1 MNIKILPVDKLNLE
15 NKLKSIYIKLINSES
30 YNSFITFEEYHKII
44 EDNIEKQENIVYI
57 IHSISKEISSLEKTE
72 DKIKI
77 LNLLKEFY
85 ISSNSINELQI
96 ISLYSKY
103 TSRIL
108 TILQNNILLKI
119 TPDNISNIFGTIVN
133 YLFENNIKG
142 NKEIKMIKKAFEI
155 LQGFCFY
162 NMKQSLYDY
171 QINGVLCLKELISN
185 TDYYINNK
193 KLIKNFFEK
202 IILFLENE
210 NFEPKTILFEIF
222 IIFMKKC
229 EKLFEPFINMT
240 LYKLLNYIEVNNI
253 DLRKKI
259 IEVFILIITEFPYD
273 FQNIANSIINYLN
286 IIINKND
293 DLYIINKCKEALS
306 FYNNFNFY
314 LTFDNFK
321 KNENNGNLFK
331 TSKSSFYKTNT
342 KKSDSIISKSTR
354 YTTSR
359 KYIKDYKNKLNDFN
373 EFHKKIWNRN
383 NIFSYSSN
391 YNIWKNNYNLSRAL
405 SSNFSD
411 NNKDKALKFK
421 MQEENKKDSIFNYN
435 YSSLNKKKKLFEN
448 NIRLKK

>member
-1 MNIKILPVDKLNLE
+1 
-15 NKLKSIYIKLINSES
+15 
-30 YNSFITFEEYHKII
+30 
-44 EDNIEKQENIVYI
+44 
-57 IHSISKEISSLEKTE
+57 
-72 DKIKI
+72 
-77 LNLLKEFY
+77 
-85 ISSNSINELQI
+85 
-96 ISLYSKY
+96 
-103 TSRIL
+103 
-108 TILQNNILLKI
+108 
-119 TPDNISNIFGTIVN
+119 
-133 YLFENNIKG
+133 
-142 NKEIKMIKKAFEI
+142 
-155 LQGFCFY
+155 
-162 NMKQSLYDY
+162 
-171 QINGVLCLKELISN
+171 
-185 TDYYINNK
+185 
-193 KLIKNFFEK
+193 
-202 IILFLENE
+202 
-210 NFEPKTILFEIF
+210 
-222 IIFMKKC
+222 
-229 EKLFEPFINMT
+229 MT

-342 KKSDSIISKSTR
+342 KKNDSIISKSTR

-411 NNKDKALKFK
+411 NNTNKLFK
-421 MQEENKKDSIFNYN
+421 PKTQEENKKDSIFNYN